1 MNLSAPNFN
10 STWLNMIIF
19 LLCFFLIRFMTKAF
33 SEFRIQLKRKVRT
46 NRILNCGTNGL
57 FARQNKII
65 QWLFSTSGLAL
76 KGST

>member
-33 SEFRIQLKRKVRT
+33 QNLEF
-46 NRILNCGTNGL
+46 N
-57 FARQNKII
+57 
-65 QWLFSTSGLAL
+65 
-76 KGST
+76 